1 MATPTP
7 TPARFPGGGS
17 KNAIDSGKL
26 GSKPADPK
34 RSPQRAAAELAKKKA
49 EINKPAKGSVN
60 FDKYKSGNFNGFT
73 MKGPKG

>member
-1 MATPTP
+1 MKPTP
-7 TPARFPGGGS
+7 
-17 KNAIDSGKL
+17 
-26 GSKPADPK
+26 KPADPK
-34 RSPQRAAAELAKKKA
+34 RSPQRAAAELAKKRA